1 MLFLQIIILTV
12 CRSSDRVNKLFKGSR
27 GAHEKAQESPH
38 LHREWIFIMGEI
50 AKFLKSGNRLK
61 KLCFYEGSKIVL
73 SCLPK
78 RQKSFTGALKP
89 SLNVRLNLSQTI

>member
-1 MLFLQIIILTV
+1 MMLFLQIIILTV

-61 KLCFYEGSKIVL
+61 NYAFMKEA
-73 SCLPK
+73 
-78 RQKSFTGALKP
+78 KSFFHAYRKGKKVL
-89 SLNVRLNLSQTI
+89 QEH